1 MYYLQDNQL
10 KVIECNVR
18 VFRFLSFVFKILDYD
33 FIVTVIRVIMGEVV
47 ELINVLYGCGRVG
60 VKVSSYLKLIDYIDN
75 TNDKYMDNL
84 FKVYFF

>member
-1 MYYLQDNQL
+1 M

-18 VFRFLSFVFKILDYD
+18 VFRFLLFVFKILDYD

-60 VKVSSYLKLIDYIDN
+60 VKVSFYLKLIDYIIN
-75 TNDKYMDNL
+75 IWIIYLKFIFFNL
-84 FKVYFF
+84 

>member
-1 MYYLQDNQL
+1 M

-18 VFRFLSFVFKILDYD
+18 VFRFLLFVFKILDYD
-33 FIVTVIRVIMGEVV
+33 FIFTVIRVIMGEVV

-60 VKVSSYLKLIDYIDN
+60 VKVGFYLKLIDYIDN
-75 TNDKYMDNL
+75 TNDRYMDNL

>member
-1 MYYLQDNQL
+1 M

-18 VFRFLSFVFKILDYD
+18 VFRFLLFVFKILDYD

-60 VKVSSYLKLIDYIDN
+60 VKVSFCLILIDYKDNSNYVYIDN
-75 TNDKYMDNL
+75 IVE
-84 FKVYFF
+84 VYFF